1 MKRRHLLALTFSLAG
16 MALVACN
23 SDTISGVVGGGD
35 QSGVTR
41 CESNDDCTDAKRP
54 ICSSK
59 GVCIADKT
67 KPECVTNDDCENADK
82 PECSDVGTCVAKGTK
97 LECKSDVDCENADK
111 PVCSV
116 VGTCVAKG
124 FEPDCR
130 ADADCVD
137 SDKPVCSAV
146 GTCVAKGTKLECS
159 RDADCESADRPVCSM
174 VGTCIARGAKLECTK
189 NDDCTDPKKNVCNE
203 AGKCVAPGSDVK
215 CKRSEDCKEGQYC
228 SGGVC
233 IDEVDCSML
242 DSDNDTIAD
251 IYEGRN
257 FEDDSQSLDT
267 DGDGVPDYLDLDSDG
282 DTIPDSIEGG
292 TSGCSGAVPVDSD
305 SDGEPD
311 FQDSDSDGNGIPD
324 SFEGC
329 RNADFAYNAETGKW
343 PEPKDVYPDFK
354 KNPELICNK
363 PIDSDGDGVPDF
375 QDIDNDGDNLTD
387 TEEISGVSFSAG
399 EIERG
404 TFFVNCDG
412 NGKREIPLGTPA
424 APIDCD
430 GDTVPD
436 YMDTDSDGDTIP
448 DIVEG
453 KQNKT
458 GVYARYSVDADGDA
472 IPDSYEGCHLEELF
486 IQADGTWPK
495 PDKNNPAHICKD
507 PVDTDGDSHH
517 DYIDL
522 DSDGDG
528 LPDAF
533 EFANRHQGYNYL
545 LKDSDNDGADDLV
558 EFGAGTNPG
567 DKEDNP
573 KTRGNFVFLA
583 PYDKETT
590 PHRETLSFE
599 TAIQTIDL
607 FFVFDHTGSMGEEIQ
622 SLKSALKEIINDLQ
636 CKDLGKACSDNI
648 DCSTLPNSIC
658 SEQGRCIT
666 SPQYGAGC
674 FDNMWTGLGYYSHAN
689 TFWVA
694 AQLSPDSSKTVTMMD
709 RTFNGWGF
717 CSYGNDEVPYQ
728 APICAVLGTKEY
740 NGKQLCYNWG
750 SNTCLTA
757 SCSPK
762 SECKMNCSNDP
773 NRLGCAG
780 FRKDAIRIYVQAFD
794 EEECSNGTS
803 KANCAAY
810 QSNVGPI
817 LKENK
822 VKFIG
827 LYSDEST
834 TYKDYANDN
843 RKQNVDMSY
852 VAEYIGKASGTVDK
866 NGKPFAYKAADG
878 AVAENAKAGIRAI
891 SKNMPIQITTEVVD
905 IDPGASK
912 LVEKLELNMSEQTVH
927 NRICTKLD
935 ASKVVIQNYPMIND
949 LMPGTSVCFDVIPVQ
964 NQKVIKPASEPKV
977 YKARVNVLGD
987 GSVLNSGIAYF
998 LVPGEIE
1005 QEIVN

>member
-203 AGKCVAPGSDVK
+203 AGKCVAPGSDAK

-404 TFFVNCDG
+404 TFFVNCGG

-533 EFANRHQGYNYL
+533 EFANRHLGYNHL

-599 TAIQTIDL
+599 TAIQTVDIY
-607 FFVFDHTGSMGEEIQ
+607 FSFDQSGSMNGHIRTLQ
-622 SLKSALKEIINDLQ
+622 NNLPKMLQDLQ
-636 CKDLGKACSDNI
+636 CEDLGVACTENKE
-648 DCSTLPNSIC
+648 CAGLKENVEVIC
-658 SEQGRCIT
+658 SEKGRCIV
-666 SPQYGAGC
+666 SPKVGSDGKGC
-674 FDNMWTGLGYYSHAN
+674 FSDMWTGIGWWGDIDKFRNASPLSEGSAATVDALKRVPDLGASENSIQPA
-689 TFWVA
+689 
-694 AQLSPDSSKTVTMMD
+694 
-709 RTFNGWGF
+709 
-717 CSYGNDEVPYQ
+717 
-728 APICAVLGTKEY
+728 ICALYGTQY
-740 NGKQLCYNWG
+740 GCYNPNCYTG
-750 SNTCLTA
+750 S
-757 SCSPK
+757 
-762 SECKMNCSNDP
+762 D
-773 NRLGCAG
+773 RFGCVG
-780 FRKDAIRIYVQAFD
+780 YRKGAIKLYVQAGD
-794 EEECSNGTS
+794 EDNAEYGNPRDFTIKNAS
-803 KANCAAY
+803 KWATMVKNEKVRY
-810 QSNVGPI
+810 VG
-817 LKENK
+817 LW
-822 VKFIG
+822 G
-827 LYSDEST
+827 A
-834 TYKDYANDN
+834 DYALHYGIKQFACFAEACPKPPCAKNCNNPTQEEIDN
-843 RKQNVDMSY
+843 MY
-852 VAEYIGKASGTVDK
+852 VVEISGTNIHTVTKDTLR
-866 NGKPFAYKAADG
+866 
-878 AVAENAKAGIRAI
+878 ELAKEKEIE
-891 SKNMPIQITTEVVD
+891 ITTEVVD

-912 LVEKLELNMSEQTVH
+912 LVEKLELNMSGQTVH
-927 NRICTKLD
+927 NRICTKID
-935 ASKVVIQNYPMIND
+935 ASKVTIENYPTIHD
-949 LMPGTSVCFDVIPVQ
+949 LRPGTSVCFDVIPVQ
-964 NQKVIKPASEPKV
+964 NQKVIKPVSEPKV

>member
-23 SDTISGVVGGGD
+23 SDTISGVIGGGD
-35 QSGVTR
+35 QGGVTR

-82 PECSDVGTCVAKGTK
+82 PECSAVGTCVAKGTK

-130 ADADCVD
+130 ADVDCMD

-146 GTCVAKGTKLECS
+146 GTCVAKGTQLECS
-159 RDADCESADRPVCSM
+159 RDADCESADRPVCST

-203 AGKCVAPGSDVK
+203 AGKCVAPGSDAK

-233 IDEVDCSML
+233 IDEVDCSMP
-242 DSDNDTIAD
+242 DSDGDTIAD

-267 DGDGVPDYLDLDSDG
+267 DGDGVYDYLDLDSDG
-282 DTIPDSIEGG
+282 DTIPDSVEGG
-292 TSGCSGAVPVDSD
+292 TNGCSGAVPVDND

-329 RNADFAYNAETGKW
+329 RNAAFAYNAETGKW
-343 PEPKDVYPDFK
+343 LEPKDVDPDFK
-354 KNPELICNK
+354 KKPEYICDK

-375 QDIDNDGDNLTD
+375 QDSDNDGDNLTD
-387 TEEISGVSFSAG
+387 AEEISGISFSAG

-412 NGKREIPLGTPA
+412 NDKREIPLGTSA

-507 PVDTDGDSHH
+507 PVDTDGDSHP
-517 DYIDL
+517 DYLDL

-567 DKEDNP
+567 NKEDNP

-599 TAIQTIDL
+599 TAIQTVDIY
-607 FFVFDHTGSMGEEIQ
+607 FSFDQSGSMNGHIRTLQ
-622 SLKSALKEIINDLQ
+622 NNLPKMLQDLQ
-636 CKDLGKACSDNI
+636 CEDLGVACTENKE
-648 DCSTLPNSIC
+648 CAGLKENVEVIC
-658 SEQGRCIT
+658 SEKGRCIV
-666 SPQYGAGC
+666 SPKVGSDGKGC
-674 FDNMWTGLGYYSHAN
+674 FSDMWTGIGWWGDIDKFRNASSLSEGSAATVDALKRVPDLGASENSIQPA
-689 TFWVA
+689 
-694 AQLSPDSSKTVTMMD
+694 
-709 RTFNGWGF
+709 
-717 CSYGNDEVPYQ
+717 
-728 APICAVLGTKEY
+728 ICALYGTQY
-740 NGKQLCYNWG
+740 GCYNPNCYTG
-750 SNTCLTA
+750 S
-757 SCSPK
+757 
-762 SECKMNCSNDP
+762 D
-773 NRLGCAG
+773 RFGCVG
-780 FRKDAIRIYVQAFD
+780 YRKGAIKLYVQAGD
-794 EEECSNGTS
+794 EDNAEYGNPRDFTIKNAS
-803 KANCAAY
+803 KWATMVKNEKVRY
-810 QSNVGPI
+810 VG
-817 LKENK
+817 LW
-822 VKFIG
+822 G
-827 LYSDEST
+827 A
-834 TYKDYANDN
+834 DYALHYGIKQFACFAEACPKPPCAKNCNNPTQEEIDN
-843 RKQNVDMSY
+843 MY
-852 VAEYIGKASGTVDK
+852 VVEISGTNIHTVTKDTLR
-866 NGKPFAYKAADG
+866 
-878 AVAENAKAGIRAI
+878 ELAKEKEIE
-891 SKNMPIQITTEVVD
+891 ITTEVVD

-912 LVEKLELNMSEQTVH
+912 LIEKLELNMSGQTVH
-927 NRICTKLD
+927 NRICTNID
-935 ASKVVIQNYPMIND
+935 ASKVTIANYPTIHE
-949 LMPGTSVCFDVIPVQ
+949 LRPGTSVCFDVIPVQ
-964 NQKVIKPASEPKV
+964 NQKVIKPVSEPKV

>member
-23 SDTISGVVGGGD
+23 SDTISGVIGGGD

-203 AGKCVAPGSDVK
+203 AGKCVAPGSDAK

-267 DGDGVPDYLDLDSDG
+267 DSDGVPDYLDLDSDG

-436 YMDTDSDGDTIP
+436 YVDTDSDGDTIP

-533 EFANRHQGYNYL
+533 EFANRHLGYNHL

-599 TAIQTIDL
+599 TAIQTVDIYFSIDQS
-607 FFVFDHTGSMGEEIQ
+607 GSMNSEIRTLQ
-622 SLKSALKEIINDLQ
+622 ANLPQMLKDLQ
-636 CKDLGKACSDNI
+636 CEDLGVACNENKE
-648 DCSTLPNSIC
+648 CAGLKENVEVIC
-658 SEQGRCIT
+658 SEKGRCIV
-666 SPQYGAGC
+666 SPKVGSDGKGC
-674 FDNMWTGLGYYSHAN
+674 FSDMWTGIGWWGDINMFRNASSLSEGAVA
-689 TFWVA
+689 TVA
-694 AQLSPDSSKTVTMMD
+694 ALNNRPSLGASENSIQP
-709 RTFNGWGF
+709 
-717 CSYGNDEVPYQ
+717 
-728 APICAVLGTKEY
+728 AICALY
-740 NGKQLCYNWG
+740 GKQHGCNNPNCYTG
-750 SNTCLTA
+750 S
-757 SCSPK
+757 
-762 SECKMNCSNDP
+762 D
-773 NRLGCAG
+773 RFGCVG
-780 FRKDAIRIYVQAFD
+780 YRKGAIKLYVQAGD
-794 EEECSNGTS
+794 EPNDTYNAGEFTVAKASKWATMVKNEKVRYVGLWGTESALNGGIKQFACFAES
-803 KANCAAY
+803 CPKPPCAANCNNPT
-810 QSNVGPI
+810 Q
-817 LKENK
+817 EE
-822 VKFIG
+822 VKKMYVVQ
-827 LYSDEST
+827 LT
-834 TYKDYANDN
+834 NDN
-843 RKQNVDMSY
+843 
-852 VAEYIGKASGTVDK
+852 IHTVTKDTLR
-866 NGKPFAYKAADG
+866 
-878 AVAENAKAGIRAI
+878 ELAKEKEIE
-891 SKNMPIQITTEVVD
+891 ITTEVVD

-912 LVEKLELNMSEQTVH
+912 LVEKLELNMSGQTVH
-927 NRICTKLD
+927 NRICTKID
-935 ASKVVIQNYPMIND
+935 ASKVTIENYPTIHD
-949 LMPGTSVCFDVIPVQ
+949 LRPGTSVCFDVIPVQ
-964 NQKVIKPASEPKV
+964 NQKVIKPVSEPKV

>member
-436 YMDTDSDGDTIP
+436 YVDTDSDGDTIP

-533 EFANRHQGYNYL
+533 EFANRHLGYNYL

-599 TAIQTIDL
+599 TAIQTVDIYFSFDQSGSMNNEIDTL
-607 FFVFDHTGSMGEEIQ
+607 QANLPQMLKDLQCEDLGVACNEKKECAGLKENVEVICSEKGRCIVSPKVGSDGKGCFSDMWTGIGWWGDINRFSNASSLSEGSAATVAALKSVPNLGSSENSIQPAICALYGKQHGCNNPNCYTGSDRFGCVGYRKGAIKLYVQAGDEANDEWGYTGEFTVAKAQKWATMVKNEKVRYVG
-622 SLKSALKEIINDLQ
+622 LWGTKSALNGGIKQFACFAESCPKPPCAANCNNPTQAEVEKMYVVEISNTNIHTVTKDTLRELAKEKEI
-636 CKDLGKACSDNI
+636 
-648 DCSTLPNSIC
+648 
-658 SEQGRCIT
+658 E
-666 SPQYGAGC
+666 
-674 FDNMWTGLGYYSHAN
+674 
-689 TFWVA
+689 
-694 AQLSPDSSKTVTMMD
+694 
-709 RTFNGWGF
+709 
-717 CSYGNDEVPYQ
+717 
-728 APICAVLGTKEY
+728 
-740 NGKQLCYNWG
+740 
-750 SNTCLTA
+750 
-757 SCSPK
+757 
-762 SECKMNCSNDP
+762 
-773 NRLGCAG
+773 
-780 FRKDAIRIYVQAFD
+780 
-794 EEECSNGTS
+794 
-803 KANCAAY
+803 
-810 QSNVGPI
+810 
-817 LKENK
+817 
-822 VKFIG
+822 
-827 LYSDEST
+827 
-834 TYKDYANDN
+834 
-843 RKQNVDMSY
+843 
-852 VAEYIGKASGTVDK
+852 
-866 NGKPFAYKAADG
+866 
-878 AVAENAKAGIRAI
+878 
-891 SKNMPIQITTEVVD
+891 ITTEVVD

-935 ASKVVIQNYPMIND
+935 ASKVTIENYPTIHD
-949 LMPGTSVCFDVIPVQ
+949 LRPGTSVCFDVIPVQ
-964 NQKVIKPASEPKV
+964 NQKVIKPVSEPKV